1 MSRYKTIRVSRLR
14 LSLLF
19 EKKAGWMLLALLLL
33 LAALALVSIGVGTL
47 YISPYRTLQVLFGE
61 AAGQSMEATVIW
73 NFRIPRLLL
82 ACMAG
87 MALALSGTILQGV
100 IRNPL
105 ASPDI
110 IGVTSGA
117 AMMAVLFLAFFN
129 QTLSVRWMPV
139 FAFAGAAAV
148 AGFIY
153 FAAWK
158 KGISPMRM
166 ILVGLGVSALL
177 EAFKTLFIIFSTIIV
192 ASKAHIWIT
201 GTVYGASWKEVQ
213 YFTPW
218 LLLFLPI
225 LFLLVRRLNI
235 QVLGDELPV
244 TLGARVQLQR
254 LGLIATAAALAG
266 SAVAFVGG
274 IGFIGLMAPHIS
286 RRLVGGSHGV
296 LLVCSAIVGA
306 IILVTADLIGRTVLP
321 PRDIPAGV
329 FTAVI
334 GAPFFLYMLMKVKKK
349 QS

>member
-1 MSRYKTIRVSRLR
+1 MNRYKTIRFSRLR
-14 LSLLF
+14 ISILF
-19 EKKAGWMLLALLLL
+19 EKKAGWTLLGLLLL
-33 LAALALVSIGVGTL
+33 LVVLALVSIGVGTL
-47 YISPYRTLQVLFGE
+47 YISPMRTLQVLFDDNVSK
-61 AAGQSMEATVIW
+61 SMEANVIW

-82 ACMAG
+82 ACLAG

-117 AMMAVLFLAFFN
+117 AMMAVLYLALFN
-129 QTLSVRWMPV
+129 QSLSIAWMPV
-139 FAFAGAAAV
+139 FAFAGAAGV

-158 KGISPMRM
+158 KGVSPLRM
-166 ILVGLGVSALL
+166 ILVGMGVSALL

-192 ASKAHIWIT
+192 ASKAHIWII
-201 GTVYGASWKEVQ
+201 GTIYGASWKEIHQ
-213 YFTPW
+213 FTPW
-218 LLLFLPI
+218 LLVCIPI
-225 LFLLVRRLNI
+225 LILLVRRLNI

-244 TLGARVQLQR
+244 TLGARIQLQR

-274 IGFIGLMAPHIS
+274 IGFVGLMAPHIS
-286 RRLVGGSHGV
+286 RRLVGGSHGA
-296 LLVCSAIVGA
+296 LLLCSAIVGA
-306 IILVTADLIGRTVLP
+306 IILVTADLIGRMVLP

-329 FTAVI
+329 FTAVL
-334 GAPFFLYMLMKVKKK
+334 GAPVFLYLLIKAKKN
-349 QS
+349 